1 MNCGPRRRFVVA
13 DEKGEPLVV
22 HNCENATQA
31 ASRDI
36 LAFGMKAA
44 EKAGYEVVLHVHDE
58 LLCETPDNELFSVDT
73 LAKIMAT
80 GPQWAVGL
88 PLAAAGFETHR
99 YRKE

>member
-36 LAFGMKAA
+36 LVTGMVAA

-58 LLCETPDNELFSVDT
+58 LICETPDSELFAVDN
-73 LAKIMAT
+73 LADAMAS
-80 GPQWAVGL
+80 GPQWSVGL
-88 PLAAAGFETHR
+88 PLAAAGFECTR
-99 YRKE
+99 YRKG